1 MPVLVDSKEVEKLV
15 VSLHALLDRSGL
27 NPGDWVINESS
38 LDIDVRAFDMSV
50 MMQSCDGPGVLAL
63 ISAALARDGRLCCP
77 QEVKVD
83 DLNTVV
89 GEELETDCRG
99 DLDVTPRNSAYIDIG
114 EIKKGVAYST
124 AITQFGIRLSVIAW
138 LVHECCEVPSADIRR
153 IGRLFIPWG
162 NRQFNEDEQQ
172 KLALDDWQFSLYH
185 FHEI

>member
-1 MPVLVDSKEVEKLV
+1 
-15 VSLHALLDRSGL
+15 
-27 NPGDWVINESS
+27 
-38 LDIDVRAFDMSV
+38 
-50 MMQSCDGPGVLAL
+50 MQSCDGPGVLAL
-63 ISAALARDGRLCCP
+63 ISAALARDGRPCCP

-83 DLNTVV
+83 DLNKVV

-162 NRQFNEDEQQ
+162 NRQFIEDEQLLMIGDLVCIFMKYEVVTLQ
-172 KLALDDWQFSLYH
+172 AGQF
-185 FHEI
+185 